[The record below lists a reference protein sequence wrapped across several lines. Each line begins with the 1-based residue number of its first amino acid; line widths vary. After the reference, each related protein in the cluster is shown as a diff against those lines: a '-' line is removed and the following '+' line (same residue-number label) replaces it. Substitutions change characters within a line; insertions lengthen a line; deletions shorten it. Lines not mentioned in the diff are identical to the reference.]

1 MYRCLYGSVGCAA
14 LTMLRV
20 SSPYAP
26 PGTYLSGVTPCDAVS
41 VKRPTTQVVGV
52 LVVCPR
58 GLLGTALRGVN
69 LHRPIKGYTP
79 QGLVPGLNW
88 PVPLGYCTSPATLC
102 PCGGCGVT
110 VQLRLGCI
118 CAPMGS

>member
-1 MYRCLYGSVGCAA
+1 MPRQA
-14 LTMLRV
+14 LIL
-20 SSPYAP
+20 P
-26 PGTYLSGVTPCDAVS
+26 GVTPCDAVS

-69 LHRPIKGYTP
+69 LHRPIQGYTP

-88 PVPLGYCTSPATLC
+88 PVHSGTVLPQRHSVLVA
-102 PCGGCGVT
+102 GCGVT
-110 VQLRLGCI
+110 VQLLLGCI